1 MENSH
6 IFDLARQLMAIPSVS
21 GNELE
26 VGTFLASHL
35 AAAGYRVEKQE
46 VEPGRFNVM
55 AYAGKPR
62 VLFCTHIDTVPVV
75 LPVREDEAFLYG
87 RGACDTKGIIAA
99 MLEAGNRLRQG
110 GIQDFGYLFVVGE
123 ETNGTGARVAN
134 TLKWESE
141 FVVVGE
147 PTGNKLAR
155 AQKGTFMAELTVQ
168 GKAAHSGY
176 PEAGVSAIVGLWRVL
191 TDCTAA
197 DWGSDPV
204 LGKGTFNI
212 GIFQGG
218 EAFNV
223 VPASA
228 TATVMIRTIEP
239 RAAVDAKM
247 RAIAE
252 NRATMNVLGGTNP
265 HIMHVVDGFE
275 TTVVSFG
282 SDVPYLGNL
291 GKPLLI
297 GPGSIL
303 DAHTVDEKIRKQ
315 ELLDGVALYER
326 LVRKLLA

>member
-1 MENSH
+1 
-6 IFDLARQLMAIPSVS
+6 
-21 GNELE
+21 
-26 VGTFLASHL
+26 
-35 AAAGYRVEKQE
+35 
-46 VEPGRFNVM
+46 M

-62 VLFCTHIDTVPVV
+62 VIFCTHIDTVPVV
-75 LPVREDEAFLYG
+75 LPVREDDTFLYG

-99 MLEAGNRLRQG
+99 MLEAGKRLRQA
-110 GIQDFGYLFVVGE
+110 GIEDFGYLFVVGE
-123 ETNGTGARVAN
+123 ETNGSGARAAN

-155 AQKGTFMAELTVQ
+155 AQKGTFMAELTLQ

-191 TDCTAA
+191 TDCTSA

-204 LGKGTFNI
+204 LGRGTFNI
-212 GIFQGG
+212 GIFRGG

-228 TATVMIRTIEP
+228 TATIMIRTIEP
-239 RAAVDAKM
+239 RPAVDAKM
-247 RAIAE
+247 RTITGS
-252 NRATMNVLGGTNP
+252 RASMNVLGGTDP
-265 HIMHVVDGFE
+265 HMMHVVDGFD
-275 TTVVSFG
+275 TTVGSFG

-315 ELLDGVALYER
+315 ELIEGVALYER
-326 LVRKLLA
+326 LARKLLG